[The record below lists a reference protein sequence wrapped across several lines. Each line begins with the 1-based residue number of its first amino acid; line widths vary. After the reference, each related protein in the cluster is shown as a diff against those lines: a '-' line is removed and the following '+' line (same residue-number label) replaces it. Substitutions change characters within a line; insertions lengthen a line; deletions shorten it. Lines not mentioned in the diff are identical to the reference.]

1 MTERQCL
8 ECGSTAIGEA
18 RWAGFGGTLQ
28 PAKKLDWKG
37 GSKILVWVCTECGHI
52 TMKAEKPEI
61 FK

>member
-1 MTERQCL
+1 MMERQCI
-8 ECGSTAIGEA
+8 ECGSIAIGEA

-37 GSKILVWVCTECGHI
+37 GSKMLVRVCTECGYI
-52 TMKAEKPEI
+52 TLKAEKPHI

>member
-8 ECGSTAIGEA
+8 ECGSEAIGKA

-28 PAKKLDWKG
+28 PSKKLDWKG
-37 GSKILVWVCTECGHI
+37 GSKILVRVCTECGHI
-52 TMKAEKPEI
+52 SMKAEKPHI

>member
-1 MTERQCL
+1 MTEQKCS
-8 ECGSTAIGEA
+8 ECGSTALGEA

-37 GSKILVWVCTECGHI
+37 GSKILVTVCTECGHI
-52 TMKAEKPEI
+52 SMKAEKPHI

>member
-1 MTERQCL
+1 MTEQKCS
-8 ECGSTAIGEA
+8 ECGSTALGEA

-37 GSKILVWVCTECGHI
+37 GSKILVTVCTECGHI
-52 TMKAEKPEI
+52 STKAEKPHI